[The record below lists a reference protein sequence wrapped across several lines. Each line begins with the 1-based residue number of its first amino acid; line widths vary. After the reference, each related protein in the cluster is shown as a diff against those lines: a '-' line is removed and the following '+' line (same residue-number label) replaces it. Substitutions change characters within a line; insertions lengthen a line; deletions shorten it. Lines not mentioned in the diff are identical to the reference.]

1 MTLSLE
7 SSIIESVDPLIHR
20 HSFRVVMR
28 TVTSFGAEVF
38 LNHGKVG
45 LLFRLDWAEWR
56 VFLDVYEL
64 DALADPTVP
73 THGIHIDADRI
84 LIARG
89 HEGAP
94 VGSMLVD
101 RDPSAVATIVG
112 VYVEAL
118 QARAPDLLSG
128 DATALASFQ
137 H

>member
-7 SSIIESVDPLIHR
+7 SAIIESVDPLVDR

-28 TVTSFGAEVF
+28 RVTSFGAEVF
-38 LNHGKVG
+38 LSHGNVG

-64 DALADPTVP
+64 DALVDPTVP
-73 THGIHIDADRI
+73 THGVHIDADRI

-94 VGSMLVD
+94 VGSMLVE
-101 RDPSAVATIVG
+101 REPSVVATIIG
-112 VYVEAL
+112 QYVDALEAH
-118 QARAPDLLSG
+118 APDLLSG
-128 DATALASFQ
+128 DATAFASFQ